1 METLAR
7 LETALVP
14 LAAELAASAEEL
26 RTVLADESNRAQLN
40 GDGARLGED
49 SDRLCEAVAGFRR
62 ALEAIDRDSPATEDP
77 EEWLRSLRHEWK
89 NHLNHIVGP
98 AQFIA
103 MEFGGVST
111 PRSLET
117 VLGLCHRCLAELNGG
132 SDPHHLP
139 APSDHGAGLAEPLK
153 SAAHPG
159 RILVADDD
167 PENRQLLARLLQA
180 MGHETLFAENGRE
193 ALDAIRSD
201 DRLDAVL
208 LDIRMPEMDGFEVL
222 EELRESGHLRHTP
235 VIVVTGLQEE
245 RDAVRCIEIGAE
257 DFLSRPIRPA
267 LLAARLNA
275 SLEKKRLREQVFEQH
290 FTPELAREFARNP
303 DLTQMKGRVAEVS
316 VLFCDI
322 RGFSAVSERIGPEQ
336 TIDWLGDVMGEFS
349 GRVIDQGGVLV
360 DYTGDELLAL
370 WGAPGEQ
377 PDHAERAC
385 RAALEMLAA
394 LPELNARWEPEIGA
408 ETAIGIGIS
417 TGPALVGNIGTHRK
431 FKYGPLGTTVNL
443 GSRIQGATKFLGTT
457 VLASGDTLKRIGE
470 NRSAEFPRRRLCR
483 VRVRNIREPVELWE
497 IVPPSGDGWEELK
510 ARYEEALVHFEAAE
524 FHRAS
529 AVLGELL
536 VQFPGDGPSLML
548 MSRVVDA
555 MIRGGANG
563 NGGAATAFDS
573 VWELPGK

>member
-1 METLAR
+1 MSALAR
-7 LETALVP
+7 LEASLEP
-14 LAAELAASAEEL
+14 LAIELAAAAAELREVLGSDEVRSA
-26 RTVLADESNRAQLN
+26 LN
-40 GDGARLGED
+40 GEGAKLGDD
-49 SDRLCEAVAGFRR
+49 SSRLCEAVGGFRESLKTI
-62 ALEAIDRDSPATEDP
+62 ANSQGGNES
-77 EEWLRSLRHEWK
+77 EEGLRSARHEWK

-103 MEFGGVST
+103 MEFGGVSF
-111 PRSLET
+111 PKSLES
-117 VLGLCHRCLAELNGG
+117 VLSLCHQCLSAINGSHEIRSS
-132 SDPHHLP
+132 SDP
-139 APSDHGAGLAEPLK
+139 GAEFSEPLK
-153 SAAHPG
+153 TAEFPG

-167 PENRQLLARLLQA
+167 RENRELLARLLEA
-180 MGHETLFAENGRE
+180 MGHEIVFAVNGRE
-193 ALDAIRSD
+193 ALDRIRSD
-201 DRLDAVL
+201 AAGFDAVL

-222 EELRESGHLRHTP
+222 ERLRESGHLRHTP

-267 LLAARLNA
+267 LLTARLNA
-275 SLEKKRLREQVFEQH
+275 TLEKKRLREKVFEQH

-349 GRVIDQGGVLV
+349 GRVIDHGGVLV
-360 DYTGDELLAL
+360 DYTGDELLAM

-385 RAALEMLAA
+385 RTALEMLAA
-394 LPELNARWEPEIGA
+394 LPELNARWDQTIGA

-457 VLASGDTLKRIGE
+457 VLVSGDTLARLDDS
-470 NRSAEFPRRRLCR
+470 SADQFPRRRLCR
-483 VRVRNIREPVELWE
+483 VRVRNIREPVEVWE
-497 IVPPSGDGWEELK
+497 IVPPSGDGWNELCEQ
-510 ARYEEALVHFEAAE
+510 YEAALTHFESEE

-529 AVLGELL
+529 AILGELL
-536 VQFPGDGPSLML
+536 VRFPGDGPSLVL

-555 MIRGGANG
+555 MLGKSASGNGSGGA
-563 NGGAATAFDS
+563 FDP

>member
-1 METLAR
+1 
-7 LETALVP
+7 
-14 LAAELAASAEEL
+14 
-26 RTVLADESNRAQLN
+26 
-40 GDGARLGED
+40 
-49 SDRLCEAVAGFRR
+49 
-62 ALEAIDRDSPATEDP
+62 
-77 EEWLRSLRHEWK
+77 
-89 NHLNHIVGP
+89 
-98 AQFIA
+98 
-103 MEFGGVST
+103 
-111 PRSLET
+111 
-117 VLGLCHRCLAELNGG
+117 
-132 SDPHHLP
+132 
-139 APSDHGAGLAEPLK
+139 
-153 SAAHPG
+153 
-159 RILVADDD
+159 
-167 PENRQLLARLLQA
+167 
-180 MGHETLFAENGRE
+180 MGHSVVFAGNGRE
-193 ALDAIRSD
+193 ALDTLRGAD
-201 DRLDAVL
+201 DFDAVL
-208 LDIRMPEMDGFEVL
+208 LDIRMPEMDGFAVL
-222 EELRESGHLRHTP
+222 EKLRESGHLRHTP

-275 SLEKKRLREQVFEQH
+275 SLEKKRLRERVFEQH

-303 DLTQMKGRVAEVS
+303 DLSQMKGRVAEVS

-336 TIDWLGDVMGEFS
+336 TIDWLGDVMGDFS

-360 DYTGDELLAL
+360 DYTGDELLAM

-394 LPELNARWEPEIGA
+394 LPELNARWDHAIGA
-408 ETAIGIGIS
+408 ETSIGIGIS

-457 VLASGDTLKRIGE
+457 LLASGETLRRLPGGIA
-470 NRSAEFPRRRLCR
+470 AEFPRRRLCR
-483 VRVRNIREPVELWE
+483 VRVRNIREAVEVWE
-497 IVPPSGDGWEELK
+497 IVPPSGDGWEELRE
-510 ARYEEALVHFEAAE
+510 RYEEALARFEAGE

-536 VQFPGDGPSLML
+536 VRFPGDGPSLML

-555 MIRGGANG
+555 MLGRGGNG
-563 NGGAATAFDS
+563 DGGFDP

>member
-1 METLAR
+1 MPAR
-7 LETALVP
+7 LLAAQLQALVSE
-14 LAAELAASAEEL
+14 LGAAGGELKAAVAANGNAREAED
-26 RTVLADESNRAQLN
+26 AS
-40 GDGARLGED
+40 
-49 SDRLCEAVAGFRR
+49 RLCEAIRIFHEDLARVIESPPENGDPGA
-62 ALEAIDRDSPATEDP
+62 AKDR
-77 EEWLRSLRHEWK
+77 LGGLRHDWK
-89 NHLNHIVGP
+89 NRLNHIVGP

-103 MEFGGVST
+103 MERGGVGA
-111 PRSLET
+111 PEALER
-117 VLGLCHRCLAELNGG
+117 VLDLCHRCLAALNGEDAVPAAG
-132 SDPHHLP
+132 ARPEGRIALADPVKL
-139 APSDHGAGLAEPLK
+139 SEY
-153 SAAHPG
+153 PG

-167 PENRQLLARLLQA
+167 PENRRLLARLLEA
-180 MGHETLFAENGRE
+180 MGHTVVFAADGRE
-193 ALDAIRSD
+193 ALDTLRASD
-201 DRLDAVL
+201 DFDALL
-208 LDIRMPEMDGFEVL
+208 LDIRMPEMDGFAVL
-222 EELRESGHLRHTP
+222 EKLRESGHLRHTP

-303 DLTQMKGRVAEVS
+303 DLTQMKGRAAEVS

-349 GRVIDQGGVLV
+349 GRVIDHGGVLV
-360 DYTGDELLAL
+360 DYTGDELLAM

-377 PDHAERAC
+377 PDHAERSC
-385 RAALEMLAA
+385 RAALEMLGA
-394 LPELNARWEPEIGA
+394 LPELNARWESVIGA

-457 VLASGDTLKRIGE
+457 VLASGATLAGLPDDAA
-470 NRSAEFPRRRLCR
+470 SDFPRRRLCR
-483 VRVRNIREPVELWE
+483 VRVKNIREPVEVWE
-497 IVPPSGDGWEELK
+497 IVSPSGDGWRVLSE
-510 ARYEEALVHFEAAE
+510 RYEAALTHFETSE
-524 FHRAS
+524 FQRAS

-536 VQFPGDGPSLML
+536 VRYPGDGPSLML

-555 MIRGGANG
+555 MLGKGGNG
-563 NGGAATAFDS
+563 NDGEGGFDS
-573 VWELPGK
+573 IWELPGK

>member
-1 METLAR
+1 MDTLAQ
-7 LETALVP
+7 LEQCLTSLAVDLATA
-14 LAAELAASAEEL
+14 AAELRSVLNDEATIAS
-26 RTVLADESNRAQLN
+26 LN
-40 GDGARLGED
+40 GEGARLGED
-49 SDRLCEAVAGFRR
+49 SVRLCEAVTGFQE
-62 ALEAIDRDSPATEDP
+62 ALKLARSPDVEVDA
-77 EEWLRSLRHEWK
+77 EELLRSVRHEWK

-103 MEFGGVST
+103 MEFGGVSF
-111 PRSLET
+111 PQSLEN
-117 VLGLCHRCLAELNGG
+117 VLGICHECLAAINGG
-132 SDPHHLP
+132 GNGHS
-139 APSDHGAGLAEPLK
+139 PSDNGSAYSQPLK
-153 SAAHPG
+153 SANYPG

-167 PENRQLLARLLQA
+167 GENRELLARLLEA
-180 MGHETLFAENGRE
+180 MGHETVFAVNGRE
-193 ALDAIRSD
+193 ALDHLQSSAEF
-201 DRLDAVL
+201 DAVL

-222 EELRESGHLRHTP
+222 EELRRSGHLRHTP

-275 SLEKKRLREQVFEQH
+275 SLEKKRLREKVFEQH

-322 RGFSAVSERIGPEQ
+322 RGFSSVSERIGPEQ

-349 GRVIDQGGVLV
+349 GRVIDLGGVLV
-360 DYTGDELLAL
+360 DYTGDELLAM
-370 WGAPGEQ
+370 WGAPGDQ

-394 LPELNARWEPEIGA
+394 LPELNARWESVVGA
-408 ETAIGIGIS
+408 ETAIGIGVS
-417 TGPALVGNIGTHRK
+417 TGPALVGNIGTNRK

-457 VLASGDTLKRIGE
+457 LLASGETLARLE
-470 NRSAEFPRRRLCR
+470 ASTNEEFPRRRLCR
-483 VRVRNIREPVELWE
+483 VRVQNIQEPVEVWE
-497 IVPPSGDGWEELK
+497 IVPPSGEGWNELK
-510 ARYEEALVHFEAAE
+510 TRYEEALRHFETAE

-536 VQFPGDGPSLML
+536 VKFPGDGPSLML

-555 MIRGGANG
+555 MLGKGG
-563 NGGAATAFDS
+563 NGADFDS